1 MRHIV
6 IQCCLVL
13 RLGIKRI
20 FFRTMNDSATVRYQY
35 KIEFG
40 NFFNLRFL
48 ILSLGLTSILLGKS
62 RKITLIWPL
71 FLLIWQI
78 LRSRHRSRYS
88 SAIYCCCCEFTGLCV
103 FLLARLVAVFQSIQA
118 SLAWARRTYTKE
130 HISIVAARGRVYHV
144 FMNRWVAEWL
154 FGQENTHPSDCNF
167 KLSSQTRRPV
177 ALCGNE
183 LLFAKKWK
191 KNDPSRRVHQKIQ
204 EICLKILK
212 CDLKPS

>member
-1 MRHIV
+1 MSSV
-6 IQCCLVL
+6 QFC
-13 RLGIKRI
+13 
-20 FFRTMNDSATVRYQY
+20 
-35 KIEFG
+35 G
-40 NFFNLRFL
+40 NFFKKFHEADGMGRF
-48 ILSLGLTSILLGKS
+48 SSIFEQKEV
-62 RKITLIWPL
+62 
-71 FLLIWQI
+71 
-78 LRSRHRSRYS
+78 RY
-88 SAIYCCCCEFTGLCV
+88 
-103 FLLARLVAVFQSIQA
+103 RLVAAFQSIQA